1 MAEEKVYDVIVIGA
15 GPGGYVAAIR
25 AAQRGRRVCCVDE
38 WTIDGKP
45 APGGTCTNVGC
56 IPSKAL
62 LATSY
67 LFDQIANEAARQG
80 IIVEQP
86 EIDVAKMMDRKRNV
100 IRQSNDGILYL
111 FRKNQMDYI
120 NGRGS
125 FMSSDEDG
133 YVINVRPPEAEGEDV
148 RLKAKN
154 VILALGSKPR
164 ELPGIPFDEKY
175 ILSNTGALS
184 LKKVPKN
191 LGIIGAG
198 VIGLELGSVWN
209 WLGSNVRILEALP
222 SLLSVADE
230 SVAKET
236 LKIFT
241 KQGLGLSFGVKIQKV
256 TVADKRVSIEYID
269 SEGKAQEMWV
279 EKLIVCIGRIP
290 NTATVDGAAV
300 GLKLDDRGFIEVDA
314 DCRTNLPGV
323 WAIGD
328 CVRGPMLAH
337 KAEEEGVAVAE
348 RIIGRRAFVD
358 YDEIPAVIYTEP
370 EVAWIGLTEQ
380 QVKATGR
387 KYKVGQIPFSA
398 NGRARAADETLG
410 FVKIIAD
417 ADSDEILGVH
427 IVGACAGELIAQAVQ
442 AMAFKATAEDIGIL
456 CQAHP
461 SFSEAVKE
469 AALAANK
476 EAINF

>member
-1 MAEEKVYDVIVIGA
+1 VYDVIVIGA

-25 AAQRGRRVCCVDE
+25 AAQLGMRVCIVDDWE
-38 WTIDGKP
+38 MDGKP

-62 LATSY
+62 LSTGF
-67 LFDQIANEAARQG
+67 LFEQIENEAIRHG
-80 IIVEQP
+80 IKVGKP
-86 EIDVAKMMDRKRNV
+86 EIDVEKMMDRKKGV
-100 IRQSNDGILYL
+100 VRQTNDGILYL
-111 FRKNQMDYI
+111 FRKNKIDYI

-125 FMSSDEDG
+125 FVSSDDSG
-133 YVINVRPPEAEGEDV
+133 YVINASTSNSDNIRI
-148 RLKAKN
+148 KAPN

-164 ELPGIPFDEKY
+164 ALPGVPFDEKY
-175 ILSNTGALS
+175 ILSNTGALA
-184 LKKVPKN
+184 LKEVPKN
-191 LGIIGAG
+191 LWIIGAG
-198 VIGLELGSVWN
+198 VIGLERGCVWN
-209 WLGSNVRILEALP
+209 WLGADVRKLEALP
-222 SLLSVADE
+222 SLLGMADE
-230 SVAKET
+230 SISKEA

-241 KQGLGLSFGVKIQKV
+241 KQGLSLTFGVKIEKV
-256 TVADKRVSIEYID
+256 TVEDNRVSVVYQD
-269 SEGKAQEMWV
+269 SDGKAQEIWV
-279 EKLIVCIGRIP
+279 EKLIVSIGRVP
-290 NTATVDGAAV
+290 NTSTVDGATV

-370 EVAWIGLTEQ
+370 EVAWVGLTEQ
-380 QVKATGR
+380 QIRSTGR
-387 KYKVGQIPFSA
+387 KYKVGQIPFMA

-410 FVKIIAD
+410 FVKVLAD

-427 IVGACAGELIAQAVQ
+427 IIGAGAGELIAQAVQ
-442 AMAFKATAEDIGIL
+442 AIAFKATAEDVGMM